1 MQRKLRRKGEIRMG
15 GVSNSSKKEML
26 KEVIRQLHAGASPQE
41 VKERFKQV
49 LEGVS
54 PLEIAKIEQ
63 ELISEGLPREEIQRL
78 CDVHM
83 AVFREQ
89 LERQKLDVPLG
100 HPVNILMEEHKAMLQ
115 IAGKLG
121 DVVNKLQQI
130 SDVNRVGDE
139 IRLLEHIAEDFR
151 DSEKHY
157 LREENVLFPILER
170 HGITEPPAI
179 MWTEHN
185 QIREKRKQLN
195 SLLENYGAMNFSDFK
210 KQLSEVAKALN
221 GLLSSHFFKE
231 NNILFPTALKVVTSQ
246 EWSDMRKEFDEIGYC
261 CFTPSQLTAPLK
273 TEERREEKAEAV
285 LEDVLRFETGSLSK
299 EELEALLD
307 TLPVDITFV
316 DKDDRVKYF
325 NKAEKRVFVRTKAII
340 GRKVQMCHP
349 QKSIHIVNRIL
360 ESFRKG
366 KKDVAEFWIA
376 VNNRL
381 VHIRYFAVRDRDGKY
396 LGTMEVTQDI
406 TDIKKI
412 EGEKRLLDWEK

>member
-1 MQRKLRRKGEIRMG
+1 MG
-15 GVSNSSKKEML
+15 VVSNSSKKEML

-157 LREENVLFPILER
+157 LREENVLFPVLER

-185 QIREKRKQLN
+185 QIREKKKQLN

-316 DKDDRVKYF
+316 DKDDTVKYF

-366 KKDVAEFWIA
+366 EKDVAEFWIA

-381 VHIRYFAVRDRDGKY
+381 VYIRYFAVRDRNGKY

>member
-1 MQRKLRRKGEIRMG
+1 MG

-157 LREENVLFPILER
+157 LREENVLFPVLER

-185 QIREKRKQLN
+185 QIREKKKQLN

-366 KKDVAEFWIA
+366 EKDVAEFWIA

>member
-1 MQRKLRRKGEIRMG
+1 MG

-157 LREENVLFPILER
+157 LREENTLFPILER

-185 QIREKRKQLN
+185 QIREKKKQLN

-366 KKDVAEFWIA
+366 EKDVAEFWIA

>member
-1 MQRKLRRKGEIRMG
+1 MG

-157 LREENVLFPILER
+157 LREENVLFPVLER

-261 CFTPSQLTAPLK
+261 CFTPSQLTTPLK
-273 TEERREEKAEAV
+273 TEEGKEEKAEAV
-285 LEDVLRFETGSLSK
+285 FEDVLKFETGSLSK

-366 KKDVAEFWIA
+366 EKDVAEFWIA

>member
-1 MQRKLRRKGEIRMG
+1 MG

-89 LERQKLDVPLG
+89 LERRKLDVPLG

-157 LREENVLFPILER
+157 LREENVLFPVLER

-185 QIREKRKQLN
+185 QIREKKKQLN

-273 TEERREEKAEAV
+273 TEERREEKAEDV

-366 KKDVAEFWIA
+366 EKDVAEFWIA

-412 EGEKRLLDWEK
+412 EGEKRLLDWTNQ

>member
-1 MQRKLRRKGEIRMG
+1 MG
-15 GVSNSSKKEML
+15 GVSNSGKKEML

-157 LREENVLFPILER
+157 LREENALFPILER

-185 QIREKRKQLN
+185 QIREKKKQLN

-285 LEDVLRFETGSLSK
+285 LEDVLKFETGSLSK

-366 KKDVAEFWIA
+366 EKDVAEFWIA

-381 VHIRYFAVRDRDGKY
+381 VHIRYFAVRDRNGKY

>member
-1 MQRKLRRKGEIRMG
+1 MG

-157 LREENVLFPILER
+157 LREENTLFPILER

-185 QIREKRKQLN
+185 QIREKKKQLN

-316 DKDDRVKYF
+316 NKDDRVKYF

-366 KKDVAEFWIA
+366 EKDVAEFWIA

>member
-1 MQRKLRRKGEIRMG
+1 MG

-185 QIREKRKQLN
+185 QIREKKKQLN

-273 TEERREEKAEAV
+273 TEEGKEEKAEAV

-316 DKDDRVKYF
+316 NKDDRVKYF

-366 KKDVAEFWIA
+366 EKDVAEFWIA

>member
-1 MQRKLRRKGEIRMG
+1 MG

-157 LREENVLFPILER
+157 LREENVLFPVLER

-185 QIREKRKQLN
+185 QIREKKKQLN

-273 TEERREEKAEAV
+273 TEEGKEEKAEAV

-366 KKDVAEFWIA
+366 EKDVAEFWIA

>member
-1 MQRKLRRKGEIRMG
+1 MG

-157 LREENVLFPILER
+157 LREENVLFPVLER

-185 QIREKRKQLN
+185 QIREKKKQLN

-366 KKDVAEFWIA
+366 EKDVAEFWIA

-381 VHIRYFAVRDRDGKY
+381 VHIRYFAVRDRNGKY

>member
-1 MQRKLRRKGEIRMG
+1 MG

-366 KKDVAEFWIA
+366 EKDVAEFWIA

>member
-1 MQRKLRRKGEIRMG
+1 MG

-157 LREENVLFPILER
+157 LREENTLFPILER

-185 QIREKRKQLN
+185 QIREKKKQLN

-325 NKAEKRVFVRTKAII
+325 NKAEKRVFVRTKAVI

-360 ESFRKG
+360 ESFKKG

-406 TDIKKI
+406 TDMKKI

>member
-1 MQRKLRRKGEIRMG
+1 MG

-246 EWSDMRKEFDEIGYC
+246 EWSDMHKEFNEIGYC

-285 LEDVLRFETGSLSK
+285 LEDVLRFEMGSLSK

-316 DKDDRVKYF
+316 NKDDRVKYF

>member
-1 MQRKLRRKGEIRMG
+1 MG

-157 LREENVLFPILER
+157 LREENVLFPVLER

-185 QIREKRKQLN
+185 QIREKKKQLN

-261 CFTPSQLTAPLK
+261 CFTPSQLTTPLK
-273 TEERREEKAEAV
+273 TEEGKEEKAEDAF
-285 LEDVLRFETGSLSK
+285 ENVLRFETGSLSK

>member
-1 MQRKLRRKGEIRMG
+1 MG

-157 LREENVLFPILER
+157 LREENVLFPVLER

-185 QIREKRKQLN
+185 QIREKKKQLN

-231 NNILFPTALKVVTSQ
+231 NNILFPTGLKVVTSQ

-325 NKAEKRVFVRTKAII
+325 NKAEKRVFVRTKAVI

-366 KKDVAEFWIA
+366 EKDVAEFWIA

-381 VHIRYFAVRDRDGKY
+381 VHIRYFAVRDRNGKY